1 MSFVNVDPFGMLAAA
16 AITWITMWVIAVD
29 SFGTEHI
36 ATTRG
41 TNLVH
46 KSAPAAMRLRRS

>member
-1 MSFVNVDPFGMLAAA
+1 M
-16 AITWITMWVIAVD
+16 ITWITMWVIAVD